1 MHPSPEE
8 SEGDHAPDILR
19 SMTTDRILAAID
31 EEIARL
37 NKVRALLS
45 TSTAAAKDNT
55 ASPVRKRRKLSA
67 AARRRIADAQRK
79 RWAKQ
84 KGSATGN

>member
-1 MHPSPEE
+1 MKGITP
-8 SEGDHAPDILR
+8 ATTK

-31 EEIARL
+31 EIARL
-37 NKVRALLS
+37 KKVRALLS
-45 TSTAAAKDNT
+45 TSTTAAKDNT

-67 AARRRIADAQRK
+67 AARKKIAGAQRK

-84 KGSATGN
+84 KGSATGK